1 MNRIDWRNHFVAFI
15 STLLGIFIAF
25 QLEDWRETRAEK
37 ERVKITFQSIK
48 FEIEENLRIYQTNVT
63 QIRDLLEYVDF
74 ILSHSTGD
82 KLVMK
87 TTDYNLYQ
95 AKYPDRFEY
104 VKLIRNLN
112 DSLSEY
118 TGNLSVDF
126 MPLTGISTSNWEA
139 AKSTG
144 VLTLAEPTKVADLT
158 YIYEWTY
165 KDLGFVDSDFFK
177 FFISNDEKF
186 TDLEQMI
193 SNYKRLA
200 DIYEYKLNKIDS
212 KLKTISW

>member
-1 MNRIDWRNHFVAFI
+1 MNKIDWKNHFVAFI
-15 STLLGIFIAF
+15 STLFGIFIAF
-25 QLEDWRETRAEK
+25 QLEDWRESRSEK
-37 ERVKITFQSIK
+37 ERLKITFHSIK
-48 FEIEENLRIYQTNVT
+48 FEIEENLRIYRTNVT
-63 QIRDLLEYVDF
+63 QIRDFLKYVDF
-74 ILSHSTGD
+74 ILSHSKGD

-87 TTDYNLYQ
+87 TTDYSFYQ
-95 AKYPDRFEY
+95 TKYPSRFEY

-118 TGNLSVDF
+118 TGDLHVDF
-126 MPLTGISTSNWEA
+126 IPLTGISTSNWDA

-144 VLTLAEPTKVADLT
+144 VLTLAEPRMVSDLT

-186 TDLEQMI
+186 TDVDQMI

-212 KLKTISW
+212 KLKTITW

>member
-15 STLLGIFIAF
+15 STLFGIFIAF
-25 QLEDWRETRAEK
+25 QLEDWRESRVEK
-37 ERVKITFQSIK
+37 ERMKITFQSIK
-48 FEIEENLRIYQTNVT
+48 FEIEENLRIYRTNVT
-63 QIRDLLEYVDF
+63 QIRDFLEYVDF
-74 ILSHSTGD
+74 ILSHSKGD

-87 TTDYNLYQ
+87 ATDYSFYQ
-95 AKYPDRFEY
+95 SKYPDRFEY

-118 TGNLSVDF
+118 TSDLRVDF
-126 MPLTGISTSNWEA
+126 IPLTGISTSNWDA

-144 VLTLAEPTKVADLT
+144 VLTLAEPTKVSDLT

-165 KDLGFVDSDFFK
+165 KDLGFADSDFFEN
-177 FFISNDEKF
+177 FVANDEKF
-186 TDLEQMI
+186 TDLGHMI

-200 DIYEYKLNKIDS
+200 DIYEYKLDKIDS
-212 KLKTISW
+212 KMKAISW